1 MCHQNNLRFYD
12 DIAYDRQYKGLILDG
27 YEGIFDHS
35 GGHLAAAL
43 PVHTETMECTLH
55 LQSSPAGAADHAKNV
70 AMSWNVRFSISQQVY
85 FYQLEFA
92 IFGTTTAANRL
103 RES

>member
-27 YEGIFDHS
+27 YEGTFNRP

-43 PVHTETMECTLH
+43 PVHTEKAECTL
-55 LQSSPAGAADHAKNV
+55 LVTSPADAR
-70 AMSWNVRFSISQQVY
+70 M
-85 FYQLEFA
+85 LP
-92 IFGTTTAANRL
+92 
-103 RES
+103 